1 MELGGHQPQP
11 LGACKIEAGSR
22 NAQAVL
28 GLATQKLGCH
38 DRGVRLLGFAE
49 LKLVSAQC
57 LKCQDRMLVPG

>member
-1 MELGGHQPQP
+1 
-11 LGACKIEAGSR
+11 
-22 NAQAVL
+22 
-28 GLATQKLGCH
+28 LATQKLGCH